1 VVLMVIYLLTGVGW
15 AAMADVGFLGGIGF
29 TMALF
34 IAMLA
39 FGESP
44 ALDQAKVGVLS
55 ASVCAVIG
63 YLLLRMT
70 LSQARMVAQPEQASV
85 TT

>member
-1 VVLMVIYLLTGVGW
+1 
-15 AAMADVGFLGGIGF
+15 
-29 TMALF
+29 MALF

-39 FGESP
+39 FGGSP

-55 ASVCAVIG
+55 ASVCAAVVG

-70 LSQARMVAQPEQASV
+70 LSQVDMVAQPERAPAV
-85 TT
+85 T

>member
-1 VVLMVIYLLTGVGW
+1 VTRLPAGVGW
-15 AAMADVGFLGGIGF
+15 AAMVGVGFLGGIGF

-39 FGESP
+39 FGEGP
-44 ALDQAKVGVLS
+44 ALAQAKVGVLS
-55 ASVCAVIG
+55 ASVCAAVIG
-63 YLLLRMT
+63 YLLLRAS
-70 LSQARMVAQPEQASV
+70 LAPAARPERVPV

>member
-1 VVLMVIYLLTGVGW
+1 VALGLTRLPAGVGL
-15 AAMADVGFLGGIGF
+15 LGGIGF

-39 FGESP
+39 FGEGP
-44 ALDQAKVGVLS
+44 ALDQAKIGVLS
-55 ASVCAVIG
+55 ASVCAAVLG
-63 YLLLRMT
+63 YLLLRMS
-70 LSQARMVAQPEQASV
+70 LAPVATAAEPEPAPV

>member
-1 VVLMVIYLLTGVGW
+1 
-15 AAMADVGFLGGIGF
+15 
-29 TMALF
+29 MALF

-44 ALDQAKVGVLS
+44 ALDQAKIGVLS
-55 ASVCAVIG
+55 ASVCAAVIG
-63 YLLLRMT
+63 YLLLRQT
-70 LSQARMVAQPEQASV
+70 LAGADMATQPDRVPV